1 MFKKLIRKAIVS
13 KHNGRNQSFDLDH
26 IYHCLDGLRQDIM
39 CTADDTPM
47 PAPIAHRVG
56 DGQVRYCRDWEK
68 LVAWATRPDQHACYK
83 FDDYRE
89 ATNTL
94 ELFAFC
100 PPNSPYRD
108 FQQAYFEFHGHEDP
122 YERMDGEEDRSVF

>member
-1 MFKKLIRKAIVS
+1 MIRKAIVS
-13 KHNGRNQSFDLDH
+13 KHNGSNQTFNLHH

-47 PAPIAHRVG
+47 PAPVAHHLG
-56 DGQVRYCRDWEK
+56 DGQVRQCRDWNK
-68 LVAWATRPDQHACYK
+68 LIAWATRPDQHACYD

-89 ATNTL
+89 STNTL

-100 PPNSPYRD
+100 PRDSPYRS
-108 FQQAYFEFHGHEDP
+108 FQEAYFEYHGHKDP
-122 YERMDGEEDRSVF
+122 YEWKDNGEQVVVF

>member
-1 MFKKLIRKAIVS
+1 
-13 KHNGRNQSFDLDH
+13 
-26 IYHCLDGLRQDIM
+26 M

-47 PAPIAHRVG
+47 PAEAAHHVG
-56 DGQVRYCRDWEK
+56 DGQVRQCRDWNK
-68 LVAWATRPDQHACYK
+68 LIAWARRPDQHACYD

-100 PPNSPYRD
+100 PENSPYRE
-108 FQQAYFEFHGHEDP
+108 FQQQYFERHGHKDP
-122 YERMDGEEDRSVF
+122 YELNDHGTEAVIF